1 MGPEDILEVSGRA
14 GGTLVAPLGIEF
26 GTPSLLTPAHGAAVE
41 AIGGTACMLA
51 PGLAQGA
58 WVPPPGIGRVAAT
71 EGWPESGATG
81 RACGPV
87 VA

>member
-1 MGPEDILEVSGRA
+1 MGPRGMLEVPGRA
-14 GGTLVAPLGIEF
+14 EETPVAPLSVEL

-41 AIGGTACMLA
+41 PIGGTACVLA

-58 WVPPPGIGRVAAT
+58 WVPAPGVGRVAAT

-81 RACGPV
+81 RA
-87 VA
+87 